1 MSKTTT
7 CLIADDHPIFRQ
19 GVRSIMEKVNDIKV
33 VAEAENGESAL
44 NQLGIFNP
52 DILLLD
58 LAMPGMDGI
67 SVLKTVRTE
76 FPEMRIII
84 ITSYKDKVYLEKAL
98 ELGANGFVLKD
109 DAGENLVDCMRIVL
123 SGEIYVSPIFG
134 TPGPKLPLSDE
145 NGEGR
150 LSQLTRAEC
159 KVLILVAR
167 YLTSKEI
174 AAELNIS
181 HRTVQNHRTNI
192 SQKLGI
198 KGIHQLANFAHQHQ
212 EQLSTLFDLPPSKT
226 TQNPK

>member
-1 MSKTTT
+1 MNSATT
-7 CLIADDHPIFRQ
+7 CVIADDHPIFRQ
-19 GVRSIMEKVNDIKV
+19 GVRSILEKVDDLKV
-33 VAEAENGESAL
+33 VAEAEYGECAL
-44 NQLGIFNP
+44 NQVRIFKP
-52 DILLLD
+52 DVLLLD

-67 SVLKTVRTE
+67 SVLETARAE
-76 FPEMRIII
+76 FPQLLIII
-84 ITSYKDKVYLEKAL
+84 VTSYKDKAYLDKAL

-109 DAGENLVDCMRIVL
+109 DAGENLINCLRMVL

-134 TPGPKLPLSDE
+134 TPDPKLPLSDE
-145 NGEGR
+145 SGEDN

-159 KVLILVAR
+159 KVLMLVAR

-181 HRTVQNHRTNI
+181 HRTVQNHRSNI

-212 EQLSTLFDLPPSKT
+212 EQLSVLFDLPPCKPVR
-226 TQNPK
+226 NPN